1 LHFPEDQG
9 LKKLGLITVL
19 LFGSLLFYC
28 SIEYPPWGD
37 PSAPASTHVS
47 PRYSEQTLAET
58 SVPNIVTAVLA
69 DYRGYDT
76 MFETIVIFTAGV
88 AALFLLRIFGRFEP
102 ESRLYRHIPT
112 GITLRINK
120 GINPPHASREF
131 ERIDLTWVPHDVV
144 IQTSCRIIVPFS
156 QLFALY
162 VIAHGHHSPGGG
174 FQGGVI
180 LGASIILFAIS
191 SNLRASFKLIDEKLA
206 VLLCGLGVFIYAG
219 TGALC
224 MLMGFNFLDYCA
236 LSSILGVD
244 PVTARSHGILM
255 VEIGVGITVM
265 AVMVHLYYNL
275 ASSGRH
281 DEGL

>member
-1 LHFPEDQG
+1 MKTLALF
-9 LKKLGLITVL
+9 IVL
-19 LFGSLLFYC
+19 LFGGLLIYC
-28 SIEYPPWGD
+28 TLDFPSWGD
-37 PSAPASTHVS
+37 PQAPASMHVS
-47 PRYSEQTLAET
+47 PRYIERTLEET

-69 DYRGYDT
+69 DYRSYDT
-76 MFETIVIFTAGV
+76 MFETIVIFSAGV
-88 AALFLLRIFGRFEP
+88 ACLFLLRIFRRSENGTQ
-102 ESRLYRHIPT
+102 LYRHIPT
-112 GITLRINK
+112 GITLRIAE
-120 GINPPHASREF
+120 GAGLPRESREF
-131 ERIDLTWVPHDVV
+131 ERIDLMWVPYDL
-144 IQTSCRIIVPFS
+144 IIKTSARLIVPFS

-191 SNLRASFKLIDEKLA
+191 HNLRSSFNLISEKLA

-219 TGALC
+219 TGALSI
-224 MLMGFNFLDYCA
+224 LLGSNYLDYGA
-236 LSSILGVD
+236 LSKVFGVD

-255 VEIGVGITVM
+255 VEIGVGICVM

-275 ASSGRH
+275 VSAGRH